1 MRKLWGPPIP
11 QEDFEERSVTINR
24 TILRA
29 GTIFGVVTE
38 LFNMSRVL
46 LMTNTKLGSLNNR
59 IYFSF
64 YLSYFLF
71 CAIFLVIDLFFK
83 LSVRARSRI
92 YMVLGVVLLCWHVLF
107 NLYDIYRG
115 NALGYFTI
123 TTAVFFMAGLMM
135 YRPVYT
141 LCCLGASYIVFVWYL
156 NLMLSSGEVLNY
168 TATFF
173 LCCIIYLVRY
183 KHLRIEV
190 AQTNRIRAVQQELS
204 DTQRD
209 FRLTVEQY
217 ELIKEKER
225 SITFEWDI
233 QKDWI
238 RFSKEWKLYFDHPED
253 IYGFQSFL
261 ENLNAV
267 SEQDRKL
274 LLDCMENIRK
284 GMSYQ
289 KYEFALPVRTGETRW
304 FEVRVITQTDE
315 KEHPFFGIGML
326 SDVTEQQQRIT
337 QLETEIRQDR
347 FTGLLNK
354 TSIEHY
360 GERRMTELQQGEKV
374 AALILDMDDFKNIND
389 QYGHPVGDYV
399 LREVAS
405 CLRQDA
411 PMGARIGR
419 IGGDEFMVL
428 LVGRD
433 VSTFEDYAHD
443 VLKRVQNIRYQGETI
458 GVNCSIGFIISSE
471 ESQTFNQLYQK
482 TDQALYQAK
491 NQGKGQ
497 VADGKSPLPA
507 GR

>member
-337 QLETEIRQDR
+337 QLETEKHAI
-347 FTGLLNK
+347 
-354 TSIEHY
+354 
-360 GERRMTELQQGEKV
+360 
-374 AALILDMDDFKNIND
+374 
-389 QYGHPVGDYV
+389 
-399 LREVAS
+399 
-405 CLRQDA
+405 
-411 PMGARIGR
+411 
-419 IGGDEFMVL
+419 
-428 LVGRD
+428 
-433 VSTFEDYAHD
+433 
-443 VLKRVQNIRYQGETI
+443 
-458 GVNCSIGFIISSE
+458 
-471 ESQTFNQLYQK
+471 
-482 TDQALYQAK
+482 
-491 NQGKGQ
+491 
-497 VADGKSPLPA
+497 
-507 GR
+507 